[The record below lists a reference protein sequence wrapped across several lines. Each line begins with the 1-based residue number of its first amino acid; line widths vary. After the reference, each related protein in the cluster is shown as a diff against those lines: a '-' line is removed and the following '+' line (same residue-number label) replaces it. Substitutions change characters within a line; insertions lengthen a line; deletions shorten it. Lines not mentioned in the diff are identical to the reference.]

1 MLHYKFL
8 SGFRIRSIALMSL
21 APIYFNSSVCTAGV
35 RVGLSFFFLTD
46 ILEFIILDYK
56 VVAQKTLEA

>member
-1 MLHYKFL
+1 
-8 SGFRIRSIALMSL
+8 MSL

>member
-1 MLHYKFL
+1 
-8 SGFRIRSIALMSL
+8 MSL

-35 RVGLSFFFLTD
+35 HVGLSFFFLTD

>member
-1 MLHYKFL
+1 M
-8 SGFRIRSIALMSL
+8 RSIALMSL

-35 RVGLSFFFLTD
+35 RVGLWVCLFFFLTD
-46 ILEFIILDYK
+46 ILEFIILDCK